1 VAGNTTTSNFALA
14 PTTTTS
20 TGYFAPSAQAAVIT
34 SAGDNNGYESTPAN
48 VFADD
53 SVFAADMNSGTNKD
67 QTCTSTGKDKHL
79 FYNFNLPNLPASSTV
94 LGIQVRLDAR
104 ADNPGN
110 SPKICVEISYD
121 NGANWVTAKQ
131 TSNLSATEAT
141 YTLGGT
147 ADTWGRSWAIGDFTN
162 ANFRIRVTDVAGNP
176 SRNFFLDYL
185 AVNVTYQP

>member
-1 VAGNTTTSNFALA
+1 M
-14 PTTTTS
+14 
-20 TGYFAPSAQAAVIT
+20 APSAQAAVT
-34 SAGDNNGYESTPAN
+34 VSAGDNNGYEGSPTN

-53 SVFAADMNSGTNKD
+53 SLFASDLNSGTNKD
-67 QTCTSTGKDKHL
+67 QTCTSTAKDKHV
-79 FYNFNLPNLPASSTV
+79 FYNLNLPSLPAGATI

-110 SPKICVEISYD
+110 SPKLCVEISYN

-131 TSNLSATEAT
+131 TSILNATEAT
-141 YTLGGT
+141 YTLGGA
-147 ADTWGRSWAIGDFTN
+147 ADTWGRSWVVGDFTN

-176 SRNFFLDYL
+176 SRSFFLDYL